1 MSYMSSEEKSPQVL
15 VLEAHEELV
24 QHIENGAGKI
34 KALSVITMVVAAVL
48 ALAYVLQ
55 LALPLTGTTTQ
66 TVNLA
71 DPTLMTLEVG
81 ILILTLLWLYV
92 GLKDYF
98 FVTRLSGQIT
108 EIRAE
113 EARLLKKYGL
123 EG

>member
-1 MSYMSSEEKSPQVL
+1 MSSEEKNPQVL
-15 VLEAHEELV
+15 VLETHEEFI

-55 LALPLTGTTTQ
+55 LALPFTGTTTQ

-71 DPTLMTLEVG
+71 DPMLMTLEVG

-92 GLKDYF
+92 GLRDYF
-98 FVTRLSGQIT
+98 FVTRLSGQIR

-113 EARLLKKYGL
+113 ETRLLKKYGL